1 MESLRKAITLNYNIG
16 LWVIFNNLNQQNYD
30 AVLINK
36 LLKLGELYLSKYP
49 ESADKFNP
57 NKFINILD
65 WLEDNQGIVII
76 DWVAAGQMIS
86 FLFGS

>member
-1 MESLRKAITLNYNIG
+1 MESLRKAITLNYNID
-16 LWVIFNNLNQQNYD
+16 LWAIFNNLNQQNYD
-30 AVLINK
+30 AVIINK

-49 ESADKFNP
+49 ESANKFNA

-86 FLFGS
+86 FIFGG